1 MKQTTENPSAE
12 MDPVAW
18 EHLLTVRKFV
28 EKYPA
33 FTENSIRWL
42 IFNRRTNGFG
52 ECFLKVGPKRIFIN
66 VPKFFQK
73 IQENTMEM

>member
-1 MKQTTENPSAE
+1 MEKKEMESENWAQ
-12 MDPVAW
+12 
-18 EHLLTVRKFV
+18 LLTIRKFV

-42 IFNRRTNGFG
+42 IFNRKINGFG
-52 ECFLKVGPKRIFIN
+52 ECFLKIGPKRILIN
-66 VPKFFQK
+66 VPKFFKK